1 MKRKK
6 FVKLLIAEGLERNA
20 AQQLAALA
28 QRHRIPY
35 FKALGDFLLL
45 LACWEYNRAQDRM
58 ELTICPER
66 NAWLEVLAG
75 E

>member
-1 MKRKK
+1 MKHRK
-6 FVKLLIAEGLERNA
+6 FVKQLMAEGLERNA
-20 AQQLAALA
+20 AEEMAVYA

-35 FKALGDFLLL
+35 FKALGDFLTL
-45 LACWEYNRAQDRM
+45 LACWEYNLKQDRM
-58 ELTICPER
+58 ELAVCPER

>member
-1 MKRKK
+1 MKHRI
-6 FVKLLIAEGLERNA
+6 FVKQLMAAGMERNT
-20 AQQLAALA
+20 AQRLAVMA

-35 FKALGDFLLL
+35 FKALGDFLTLL
-45 LACWEYNRAQDRM
+45 SCWEYNRAQDRM

-66 NAWLEVLAG
+66 NAWLEVLAC

>member
-1 MKRKK
+1 MKHRK
-6 FVKLLIAEGLERNA
+6 FVKHLMGEGLERNL
-20 AQQLAALA
+20 AQRLAIMA

>member
-1 MKRKK
+1 MKHRK
-6 FVKLLIAEGLERNA
+6 FVKHLMAEGLDRNA
-20 AQQLAALA
+20 AEEMARHA

-35 FKALGDFLLL
+35 FKALGDFLTL
-45 LACWEYNRAQDRM
+45 LACWEYNLRQERM
-58 ELTICPER
+58 ELAICPER